1 MSFRE
6 PKPLVARDLEATGP
20 PDRTY
25 KVVFAGDA
33 AVGKT
38 SFINRITKGIFLNN
52 LSSTLG
58 VDFQVKMLR
67 VDERNIALQLWDTA
81 GIWIMIEIW
90 FMYSSLV
97 FMTFFPGQER
107 FRSVTRS
114 YFRRADGVMLLYDV
128 TNEKSFLSV
137 RQWIDAVD
145 VITYYFFKQISFF
158 FLPAIFHL
166 VEYHHEVI
174 NEVEILHSC
183 KSRRKLS
190 IGYWKYFFSIIFQKK
205 AHKFTWWRRFLGST
219 ELKHIFPIT
228 QVDQSFV

>member
-1 MSFRE
+1 
-6 PKPLVARDLEATGP
+6 
-20 PDRTY
+20 
-25 KVVFAGDA
+25 
-33 AVGKT
+33 
-38 SFINRITKGIFLNN
+38 
-52 LSSTLG
+52 
-58 VDFQVKMLR
+58 
-67 VDERNIALQLWDTA
+67 
-81 GIWIMIEIW
+81 
-90 FMYSSLV
+90 MYSSLV

-145 VITYYFFKQISFF
+145 VITYYSLIIGNFSFF
-158 FLPAIFHL
+158 FNFFNSFFFFFHL

-190 IGYWKYFFSIIFQKK
+190 IEYWKYFFSIIFQKK
-205 AHKFTWWRRFLGST
+205 AHKFA
-219 ELKHIFPIT
+219 
-228 QVDQSFV
+228 